1 MEYNIVV
8 LFFMLFFAFRRFREK
23 RFKAE
28 TRWIFPAMVLYFVA
42 ETNVKAFFYP
52 GPVMVMIAS
61 FAVGGTVGLMRGR
74 LMSVRMD
81 DETGD
86 VMTKSSAMSTIL
98 FLATYAAKVAV
109 DYAVRNTGNTA
120 AIRLIPSSLMM
131 IGAGTIVFKS
141 VYLYAKY
148 FRMKNISAQ

>member
-28 TRWIFPAMVLYFVA
+28 TRWIFPTLVLYFVA
-42 ETNVKAFFYP
+42 ETNVKAFFSP
-52 GPVMVMIAS
+52 LAVLVMSAS
-61 FAVGGTVGLMRGR
+61 FAVGGIVGSLRGKLMNVR
-74 LMSVRMD
+74 LDS
-81 DETGD
+81 ETGD
-86 VMTKSSAMSTIL
+86 VMTKSSVMSTIL

-141 VYLYAKY
+141 VYLYLKY
-148 FRMKNISAQ
+148 FRLRKLSA